1 MTIFSAAL
9 LLFLVLDA
17 FGNIPLFLAALSSVD
32 PKRRRRVLAR
42 ELLVALAVLLAF
54 LFGGQFLL
62 RAIHVSESSL
72 TVAGAILLF
81 VIAMRMVFPP
91 AKAVAEHEIEGE
103 PFIVPLAIPFVA
115 GPSAMASIL
124 FIMNQEPERWLE
136 WLVAVVL
143 AWGATALILL
153 ASSSLT
159 RFLGKRGLLAIERL
173 MGMVLITIA
182 VQMFMSGLQQFL
194 EA

>member
-1 MTIFSAAL
+1 MTILSAAL
-9 LLFLVLDA
+9 LLFLVLDP

-42 ELLVALAVLLAF
+42 ELLVALLVLVAF

-72 TVAGAILLF
+72 TVAGSILLF
-81 VIAMRMVFPP
+81 VIAMKMVFPP
-91 AKAVAEHEIEGE
+91 PREVTDHEIEGE

-124 FIMNQEPERWLE
+124 FIMNQEPQRWME
-136 WLVAVVL
+136 WLAAVVI
-143 AWGATALILL
+143 AWAVTAVILL
-153 ASSSLT
+153 ASSSLS
-159 RFLGKRGLLAIERL
+159 RILGKRGLLAIERL

-182 VQMFMSGLQQFL
+182 VQMFMSGLREFL
-194 EA
+194 ES

>member
-1 MTIFSAAL
+1 MTILSAAL
-9 LLFLVLDA
+9 LLFLVLDP

-32 PKRRRRVLAR
+32 PKRRGRVLAR
-42 ELLVALAVLLAF
+42 ELLAALVVLVAF

-62 RAIHVSESSL
+62 RAIHVSDSSL
-72 TVAGAILLF
+72 TVAGSILLF

-91 AKAVAEHEIEGE
+91 PKALSEQEIEGE

-115 GPSAMASIL
+115 GPSAMAAIL
-124 FIMNQEPERWLE
+124 FIMNQEPQRWLE
-136 WLVAVVL
+136 WLVAVVA
-143 AWGATALILL
+143 AWAATAIILL

-159 RFLGKRGLLAIERL
+159 KFLGKRGLLAIERL

-194 EA
+194 ES